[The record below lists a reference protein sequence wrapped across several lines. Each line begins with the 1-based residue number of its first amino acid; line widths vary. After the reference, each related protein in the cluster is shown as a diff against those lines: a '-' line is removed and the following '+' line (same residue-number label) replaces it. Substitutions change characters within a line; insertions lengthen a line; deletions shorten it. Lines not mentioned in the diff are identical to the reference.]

1 MLCFFS
7 ISYDDDAL
15 AVGERKNENDLPVDK
30 LVGDSTPKEWAGEDA
45 AELLLERVRLFANRI
60 LSQPAAMTDL

>member
-15 AVGERKNENDLPVDK
+15 AGERRNENDLPVEE

-45 AELLLERVRLFANRI
+45 TELLLERVRLFANNI